1 MVFLSKQHRMSELV
15 VTVWCMS
22 VYVCFY
28 FHLCF
33 VSSLK
38 SFLENNINYFGVRFS
53 SANWKVL
60 ECRLLK
66 YICFYS
72 FRYCALIVWSAYV
85 GIGIVGKYSV
95 KTDVMLFVSV
105 LILKNFHKKIQKC
118 LSIQKISPVSFVLNS
133 YVLYEFK

>member
-22 VYVCFY
+22 VFVCFY

-33 VSSLK
+33 ASSLK
-38 SFLENNINYFGVRFS
+38 SFLENNINYFGVRVS
-53 SANWKVL
+53 SANWKLL

-66 YICFYS
+66 YIRFYS

-85 GIGIVGKYSV
+85 GIGVVGKYFV
-95 KTDVMLFVSV
+95 TTDVILFVLV
-105 LILKNFHKKIQKC
+105 LIPTWKFTNKNIKISIHSNKTQKFKKKIQK
-118 LSIQKISPVSFVLNS
+118 FR
-133 YVLYEFK
+133 